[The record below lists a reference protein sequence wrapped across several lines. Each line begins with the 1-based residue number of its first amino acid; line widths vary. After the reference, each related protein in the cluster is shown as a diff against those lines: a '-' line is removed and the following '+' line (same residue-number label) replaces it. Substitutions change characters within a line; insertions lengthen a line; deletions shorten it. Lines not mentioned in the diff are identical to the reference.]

1 MFIIHKLC
9 ILANGDLNENISND
23 DLNENNLK
31 IQFRD
36 ESDLDDF

>member
-9 ILANGDLNENISND
+9 ILAND

-36 ESDLDDF
+36 ESDLDYF